1 MKTPNIYN
9 LQAMAEAVAC
19 GVTETVWEKINA
31 LQCAFSQFSAPAGAF
46 TIMSTAG
53 EAAAKVEVS
62 YEVDSDGD
70 VCNVKVW
77 GAQGEVTDYLS
88 GNDLSRIEEECNL
101 ASHDALIERRHESRI
116 DAYLANQE

>member
-9 LQAMAEAVAC
+9 LQA
-19 GVTETVWEKINA
+19 TVESVVCDANATILEKMRA
-31 LQCAFSQFSAPAGAF
+31 LQAAFEPFSAPSGAF
-46 TIMSTAG
+46 TINSTAG
-53 EAAAKVEVS
+53 EGDTPVEVS

-70 VCNVKVW
+70 VCNVQVW
-77 GAQGEVTDYLS
+77 GTQGEVTDYLR

-101 ASHDALIERRHESRI
+101 ASNDALIERRNESKI

>member
-9 LQAMAEAVAC
+9 LQAMAED
-19 GVTETVWEKINA
+19 VWKKINA
-31 LQCAFSQFSAPAGAF
+31 LQCAFAQFSAPAGSF

-53 EAAAKVEVS
+53 EADAKVEVS

-77 GAQGEVTDYLS
+77 GTQGEVTDYLS

-101 ASHDALIERRHESRI
+101 ASNDALIERRNESKI